1 MWDAGVVLGGRYR
14 LLRRVGAGGMGVVHE
29 AHDTVLDRKVAVKIF
44 RSDHARHPEADMER
58 FRREGMAL
66 ARIRHPNV
74 VSVYDTGMHEREP
87 YLVTEF
93 LDGVSLY
100 QLVRMHGALP
110 APVVR
115 LIGAGMCAALAA
127 AHQGGVLHRD
137 VKPSN
142 VAVTTAGQVV
152 LQDFGIARLI
162 DQSAVTQTDVR
173 LGTPAFMAPESVR
186 GLPPTPATD
195 LYSLGLCLHL
205 TLTGEA
211 PLGESDDIGPI
222 IERAVTE
229 GARPLRGRVV
239 GDPELVELVDE
250 LCRLEPAD
258 RPQSAV
264 EVLERVGPVP
274 AGSPPAL
281 TELVRRCLRA
291 EAVGYVRSLPDD
303 EAMSTDAP
311 EYLDLSVPPWAHGG
325 EAPAAEPAVVPVA
338 RTAPEPS
345 LSLSMATLQLVMS
358 NMTPGNAVSRQREA
372 VNLVLRGEL
381 REAARLLTTLSQFC
395 LGRLGPDHPT
405 TLASQYWQAVCLAR
419 LGASGEAL
427 ALFSRVSERAGL
439 GRDEG
444 EGTDVRG

>member
-1 MWDAGVVLGGRYR
+1 MSDAGIVVGGRYR

-74 VSVYDTGMHEREP
+74 VGVYDTGMHEREP

-100 QLVRMHGALP
+100 QLVRMHGGLP

-142 VAVTTAGQVV
+142 VAITTVGQVV

-162 DQSAVTQTDVR
+162 DQSAVTQANVR

-186 GLPPTPATD
+186 GLSPTPATD

-205 TLTGEA
+205 ALTGEA

-239 GDPELVELVDE
+239 GDPELAELVDE

-264 EVLERVGPVP
+264 EVLERLGPVP

-303 EAMSTDAP
+303 EATSLDAP
-311 EYLDLSVPPWAHGG
+311 EYLDLWAQGD
-325 EAPAAEPAVVPVA
+325 AAAAVEPAVVPVA
-338 RTAPEPS
+338 RTVPEEA

-358 NMTPGNAVSRQREA
+358 NMTPENAVSRQREA

-427 ALFSRVSERAGL
+427 ALFSRVSERAGP

>member
-1 MWDAGVVLGGRYR
+1 MSDAGIVVGGRYR

-29 AHDTVLDRKVAVKIF
+29 AHDTVLDRKVAVKVF

-74 VSVYDTGMHEREP
+74 VGVYDTGMHEREP

-100 QLVRMHGALP
+100 QLVRMHGGLP

-142 VAVTTAGQVV
+142 VAITTVGQVV

-162 DQSAVTQTDVR
+162 DQSAVTQANVR

-186 GLPPTPATD
+186 GLSPTPATD

-205 TLTGEA
+205 ALTGEA

-239 GDPELVELVDE
+239 GDPELAELVDE

-264 EVLERVGPVP
+264 EVLERLGPVP

-303 EAMSTDAP
+303 EATSLDAP
-311 EYLDLSVPPWAHGG
+311 EYLDLWAQGD
-325 EAPAAEPAVVPVA
+325 AAAAVEPAVVPVA
-338 RTAPEPS
+338 RTVPEEA

-358 NMTPGNAVSRQREA
+358 NMTPENAVSRQREA

-427 ALFSRVSERAGL
+427 ALFSRVSERAGP